1 MSTTGK
7 VRERERVEAVRLKA
21 AGGGVTVRCCA
32 WPGCEAEGTYRAP
45 LSREHLREYQF
56 LCLEHV
62 REFNRRWDYFSGM
75 NRDQIERHQKAD
87 TTWHRPTWHFGTM
100 PGDAPGGEG
109 WGDPFGLFEEERRAR
124 RRQAPPPRPL
134 TKAQRMMAVLDLD
147 DGFTFD
153 ELRARYKALAK
164 KHHPDLNGGDK
175 ASEERLKL
183 VIEAYT
189 YLKDERLYV

>member
-1 MSTTGK
+1 
-7 VRERERVEAVRLKA
+7 
-21 AGGGVTVRCCA
+21 
-32 WPGCEAEGTYRAP
+32 
-45 LSREHLREYQF
+45 
-56 LCLEHV
+56 
-62 REFNRRWDYFSGM
+62 
-75 NRDQIERHQKAD
+75 
-87 TTWHRPTWHFGTM
+87 
-100 PGDAPGGEG
+100 
-109 WGDPFGLFEEERRAR
+109 
-124 RRQAPPPRPL
+124 
-134 TKAQRMMAVLDLD
+134 MMAVLDLD